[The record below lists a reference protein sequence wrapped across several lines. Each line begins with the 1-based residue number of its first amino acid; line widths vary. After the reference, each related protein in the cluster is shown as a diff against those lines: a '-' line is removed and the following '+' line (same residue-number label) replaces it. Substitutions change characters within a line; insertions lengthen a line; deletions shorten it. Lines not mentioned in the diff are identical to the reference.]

1 MLLAELRPAL
11 GAEPVARVLLST
23 LSSEPILQVLEK
35 GDGERLAV
43 SLRSMVTTLLDA

>member
-11 GAEPVARVLLST
+11 GAEPVAHVLLST

-35 GDGERLAV
+35 GEGERLAV